1 MSDFSGM
8 SYTDAFDAMTSPR
21 FNREGDREVDGQ
33 AMKLDKAVS
42 ILRENA
48 GTQFDATVVNT
59 FLDKVLPA
67 ALEARV
73 QSGDLSPD
81 VLAAFQAKSQAPPQ
95 S

>member
-1 MSDFSGM
+1 MLLA
-8 SYTDAFDAMTSPR
+8 T
-21 FNREGDREVDGQ
+21 V
-33 AMKLDKAVS
+33 
-42 ILRENA
+42 NA
-48 GTQFDATVVNT
+48 GVDERGQVMDLVRIFDATVVNT